1 MDKVTLNDRT
11 VVLTDI
17 TEFDTRQGLI
27 DLIRAYGH
35 DPDLIRDADKEVIA
49 AKLSEVAR
57 RKKPWGRDIITA
69 VKNGRLQAGREFTSA
84 VMALLREK
92 RGEPVPLTRGTPV
105 QVLAVGDIHPGSI
118 VFGSSRVCANP
129 ACGVTFVT
137 DIWNKR
143 CCCPDCSKAAR
154 KARHAAR

>member
-129 ACGVTFVT
+129 ACGVTFVS

-143 CCCPDCSKAAR
+143 CCCRDCSRTAR